1 MNVLQRKMFAN
12 GDVANK
18 SFSPALIGYYV
29 SQGYNP
35 AEIKAALPEAPY
47 GLIEEIAR
55 IQGGVVNPG
64 VPGPNS
70 PVPNLRL
77 GQDPSILETIA
88 TASPTGSLQPGQMNP
103 PGMPN
108 MPGVLKA
115 EEVMVRPG
123 AIFEGNYMG
132 VDRPERP
139 TNIDPSLSNDIVN
152 AKIQNLIEEK
162 NRILA
167 ELGFP
172 SGDVPELQALDR
184 EIESLR
190 SQLPSNTVDSA
201 CKFTSC

>member
-12 GDVANK
+12 GDVAYKSFPAYANK

-70 PVPNLRL
+70 PVPNLSL
-77 GQDPSILETIA
+77 GQDPSIFETIV
-88 TASPTGSLQPGQMNP
+88 TGSPTGSLQPGQMNP

-108 MPGVLKA
+108 MPGVSKH
-115 EEVMVRPG
+115 
-123 AIFEGNYMG
+123 
-132 VDRPERP
+132 
-139 TNIDPSLSNDIVN
+139 
-152 AKIQNLIEEK
+152 
-162 NRILA
+162 
-167 ELGFP
+167 
-172 SGDVPELQALDR
+172 SG
-184 EIESLR
+184 S
-190 SQLPSNTVDSA
+190 
-201 CKFTSC
+201 KK